1 MIRRTV
7 LMGLAVLMAVS
18 CSKSNTAVVNARI
31 EGAANKDL
39 VVSQLAVNQIKFV
52 DSVKTDASGN
62 LKSTITLQS
71 ETPDFYYLSY
81 NGKRLAS
88 LILKPGDKVNVT
100 VDTLGKGLAIEGSE
114 ESALLQKYNEALAA
128 AVAEFDALSIKLA
141 DASQAGDREAV
152 QQYNSQLGKV
162 FVKHKQNM
170 IRNVMQN
177 PHSFANI
184 QALYQTFVQG
194 LPVFGAEND
203 YMLVQR
209 VHDSLQTVYPGSVY
223 LKSLEEQVASA
234 RAAIAF
240 AEKLS
245 NAQETSFPNISLPDI
260 NAKNVELASLEGKP
274 FILMF
279 WLSADV
285 TQKMFNNDI
294 LDIYRKYSKSGLEIY
309 QVAID
314 TDKTAWATAVKEQNL
329 PWISVCDGKGAASP
343 ALATYNIYSV
353 PSIFVF
359 DRKGDIVA
367 SQGLFSKAALEDAVR
382 KAVR

>member
-7 LMGLAVLMAVS
+7 LMGLAALMAVS

-71 ETPDFYYLSY
+71 DAPDFYYLSY

-128 AVAEFDALSIKLA
+128 AVAEFDALSVKLA
-141 DASQAGDREAV
+141 DASQTGDREAV

-177 PHSFANI
+177 PYSFANI

-223 LKSLEEQVASA
+223 LKSLQEQVASA
-234 RAAIAF
+234 KAAMAF

-279 WLSADV
+279 WVSADV
-285 TQKMFNNDI
+285 NQKMFNNDL

>member
-7 LMGLAVLMAVS
+7 LMGLAALMAVS

-71 ETPDFYYLSY
+71 DAPDFYYLSY

-114 ESALLQKYNEALAA
+114 ESVLLQKYNEMLAA
-128 AVAEFDALSIKLA
+128 AVAEFDALSVKLA

-152 QQYNSQLGKV
+152 QQYNSQMGKV
-162 FVKHKQNM
+162 FVRHKQNM

-177 PHSFANI
+177 PYAFANI

-194 LPVFGAEND
+194 LPVFGSEND
-203 YMLVQR
+203 HMLVQR

-223 LKSLEEQVASA
+223 LKSLQEQVASA
-234 RAAIAF
+234 KAAIAF

-279 WLSADV
+279 WASTDV
-285 TQKMFNNDI
+285 NHKMFNNDL

-309 QVAID
+309 QVAVD

>member
-7 LMGLAVLMAVS
+7 LMGLAALMAVS

-71 ETPDFYYLSY
+71 DAPDFYYLSY

-88 LILKPGDKVNVT
+88 LILKPGDNVKVT
-100 VDTLGKGLAIEGSE
+100 VDTLGRGLAIEGSQ
-114 ESALLQKYNEALAA
+114 ESALLQKYNDALAA

-141 DASQAGDREAV
+141 DASQAGDRNTV
-152 QQYNSQLGKV
+152 QQLNSQLGKV
-162 FVKHKQNM
+162 FVKHKQDM
-170 IRNVMQN
+170 IKGIMQN
-177 PHSFANI
+177 PYAFANI
-184 QALYQTFVQG
+184 QALYQSFVQG

-209 VHDSLQTVYPGSVY
+209 VHDSLVKVYPNSVY
-223 LKSLEEQVASA
+223 LKSLEEQIASA
-234 RAAIAF
+234 KKAIAF
-240 AEKLS
+240 VEKLS
-245 NAQETSFPNISLPDI
+245 NAEEASFPNIVLPDI
-260 NAKNVELASLEGKP
+260 NAKDVELSSLEGKP

-279 WLSADV
+279 WTVADV
-285 TQKMFNNDI
+285 NQKMFNND
-294 LDIYRKYSKSGLEIY
+294 LMDIYKKYSNSGLEVY
-309 QVAID
+309 QVSVD
-314 TDKTAWATAVKEQNL
+314 TDKTAWATAVKEQKL

-343 ALATYNIYSV
+343 ALSAYNIYNI
-353 PSIFVF
+353 PAIFVF
-359 DRKGDIVA
+359 DRNGDIVA
-367 SQGLFSKAALEDAVR
+367 SQGLFSKAKLEEAVR

>member
-7 LMGLAVLMAVS
+7 LMGLAALMAVS

-71 ETPDFYYLSY
+71 DAPDFYYLSY

-128 AVAEFDALSIKLA
+128 AVAEFDALSVKLA

-177 PHSFANI
+177 PYSFANI

-234 RAAIAF
+234 KAAMAF

-279 WLSADV
+279 WVSADV
-285 TQKMFNNDI
+285 NQKMFNNDL

>member
-1 MIRRTV
+1 
-7 LMGLAVLMAVS
+7 MGLAALMAVS

-71 ETPDFYYLSY
+71 DAPDFYYLSY

-114 ESALLQKYNEALAA
+114 ESVLLQKYNEMLAA
-128 AVAEFDALSIKLA
+128 AVAEFDALSVKLA

-152 QQYNSQLGKV
+152 QQYNSQMGKV
-162 FVKHKQNM
+162 FVRHKQNM

-177 PHSFANI
+177 PYAFANI

-194 LPVFGAEND
+194 LPVFGSEND
-203 YMLVQR
+203 HMLVQR

-223 LKSLEEQVASA
+223 LKSLQEQVASA
-234 RAAIAF
+234 KAAIAF

-279 WLSADV
+279 WASTDV
-285 TQKMFNNDI
+285 NHKMFNNDL

-309 QVAID
+309 QVAVD

>member
-1 MIRRTV
+1 
-7 LMGLAVLMAVS
+7 MGLAALMAVS
-18 CSKSNTAVVNARI
+18 CSKSKTAVVNARI

-71 ETPDFYYLSY
+71 DAPDFYYLSY

-114 ESALLQKYNEALAA
+114 ESVLLQKYNEMLAA
-128 AVAEFDALSIKLA
+128 AVAEFDALSVKLA

-152 QQYNSQLGKV
+152 QQYNSQMGKV
-162 FVKHKQNM
+162 FVRHKQNM

-177 PHSFANI
+177 PYAFANI

-194 LPVFGAEND
+194 LPVFGSEND
-203 YMLVQR
+203 HMLVQR

-223 LKSLEEQVASA
+223 LKSLQEQVASA
-234 RAAIAF
+234 KAAIAF

-279 WLSADV
+279 WASTDV
-285 TQKMFNNDI
+285 NHKMFNNDL

-309 QVAID
+309 QVAVD

>member
-1 MIRRTV
+1 
-7 LMGLAVLMAVS
+7 MGLAALMAVS

-71 ETPDFYYLSY
+71 DAPDFYYLSY

-128 AVAEFDALSIKLA
+128 AVAEFDALSVKLA

-177 PHSFANI
+177 PYSFANI

-234 RAAIAF
+234 KAAMAF

-279 WLSADV
+279 WVSADV
-285 TQKMFNNDI
+285 NQKMFNNDL

>member
-1 MIRRTV
+1 
-7 LMGLAVLMAVS
+7 MGLAALMAVS

-71 ETPDFYYLSY
+71 DAPDFYYLSY

-128 AVAEFDALSIKLA
+128 AVAEFDALSVKLA
-141 DASQAGDREAV
+141 DASQTGDREAV

-177 PHSFANI
+177 PYSFANI

-223 LKSLEEQVASA
+223 LKSLQEQVASA
-234 RAAIAF
+234 KAAMAF

-279 WLSADV
+279 WVSADV
-285 TQKMFNNDI
+285 NQKMFNNDL

>member
-1 MIRRTV
+1 
-7 LMGLAVLMAVS
+7 MGLAALMAVS

-62 LKSTITLQS
+62 LKSTIALQS
-71 ETPDFYYLSY
+71 DAPDFYYLSY

-128 AVAEFDALSIKLA
+128 AVAEFDALSVKLA

-177 PHSFANI
+177 PYSFANI

-223 LKSLEEQVASA
+223 LKSLQEQVASA
-234 RAAIAF
+234 KAAISF

-279 WLSADV
+279 WAAADV
-285 TQKMFNNDI
+285 NQKMFNNDL

-382 KAVR
+382 KAVK